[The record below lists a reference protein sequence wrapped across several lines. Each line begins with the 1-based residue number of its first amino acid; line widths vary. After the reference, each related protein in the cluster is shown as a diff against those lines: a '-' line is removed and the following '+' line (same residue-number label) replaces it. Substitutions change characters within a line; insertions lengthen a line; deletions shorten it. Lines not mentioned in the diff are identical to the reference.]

1 MPKVSVLLSIYK
13 EPVEKIAPAVESILQ
28 QTFRDFEFLIAI
40 DNPENTQAITYIENL
55 ARNDNR
61 ISLFVNEKNMGLGAS
76 LNRLIEA
83 ANGAYCA
90 RMDTEDISLPTRL
103 EKQISYFEN
112 HPSTD
117 LLFTQWKEELT
128 NTEVRYRTPH
138 PDDVKNIKKTFFTKS
153 ILLHPTMMVKTEVLK
168 QNPYPAISRPED
180 LILFMDLISRNYTF
194 ALLEEVLYIYQ
205 VDLSEKY
212 KKVRTYSENLLPA
225 LWKRIP
231 LFYSNPYFWLYFA
244 RIVFEFIISRQKHL
258 YTATNVV
265 AAKLWRLFF
274 RG

>member
-103 EKQISYFEN
+103 EKQIWIFLTAFFWRKSSKAKPPDQLMNSKFFG
-112 HPSTD
+112 
-117 LLFTQWKEELT
+117 LLFNKLF
-128 NTEVRYRTPH
+128 
-138 PDDVKNIKKTFFTKS
+138 IKAIGNRAKWWPPMP
-153 ILLHPTMMVKTEVLK
+153 IEVL
-168 QNPYPAISRPED
+168 
-180 LILFMDLISRNYTF
+180 FLIS
-194 ALLEEVLYIYQ
+194 LDI
-205 VDLSEKY
+205 
-212 KKVRTYSENLLPA
+212 
-225 LWKRIP
+225 
-231 LFYSNPYFWLYFA
+231 
-244 RIVFEFIISRQKHL
+244 
-258 YTATNVV
+258 
-265 AAKLWRLFF
+265 
-274 RG
+274 